1 MRFYFFVLLLFWLA
15 CGKARVQTPS
25 TDCQDRIHFMS
36 IEGLHADSIGIV
48 YSQDPDQ
55 DFELSETEE
64 ALDESLAFIRS
75 GRARFRYVHSIMLS
89 TRHSLRTGYQ
99 GAPVEG
105 GYYHCR
111 SAFEG
116 YQPQLILQNEELAD
130 FGAAT
135 NALRK
140 IGVGEIEDQIKIKPS
155 RLKDDQ
161 VVLMYSMIEEEA
173 LCSEAGDCVDW
184 DTYFDSFETTYDL
197 PVNADS
203 FAVELKRRYWEK
215 INRIM
220 GLSAQ
225 QKAAI
230 QAAIRERV
238 KIEVVAP
245 TKIYLRYPRR
255 LQLKELRFRLR
266 RWNEQSG
273 GWERVFDHHWARGH
287 LRLGRIMDQAKVE
300 AELLLQLSA
309 TS

>member
-1 MRFYFFVLLLFWLA
+1 M
-15 CGKARVQTPS
+15 S
-25 TDCQDRIHFMS
+25 TES
-36 IEGLHADSIGIV
+36 LHADSIGIV

-55 DFELSETEE
+55 DFTLYDAEQ
-64 ALDESLAFIRS
+64 ALDKSLAFIRS
-75 GRARFRYVHSIMLS
+75 DYARFTYVNTLIS
-89 TRHSLRTGYQ
+89 TARASLRSDGLHV
-99 GAPVEG
+99 AG
-105 GYYHCR
+105 GYYYCR
-111 SAFEG
+111 PTFER
-116 YQPQLILQNEELAD
+116 YQPQLILQNGELRD

-135 NALRK
+135 NALHK
-140 IGVGEIEDQIKIKPS
+140 IGVGEIEDQIKIESSSP
-155 RLKDDQ
+155 KDAQ

-173 LCSEAGDCVDW
+173 LCTEAGDCVDW

-220 GLSAQ
+220 GLSAE

-230 QAAIRERV
+230 QAAIQERV
-238 KIEVVAP
+238 EIKVMSP
-245 TKIYLRYPRR
+245 TQIHLSYPRR

-266 RWNEQSG
+266 RWNDQSG
-273 GWERVFDHHWARGH
+273 SWDRVFDHHWARGH

-300 AELLLQLSA
+300 TEALLQRSA